1 VIECYTFVRY
11 NKPVLTLTPFLREG
25 HDLLGEQVVM
35 YAGGMLNAQQKDQ
48 ATFSLFSQI
57 DFAVDRWIQDKRY
70 VPRLLFSALAFMVSY
85 LFFSLVVRDPL
96 PMIDELLISSGWAI
110 VVWITLSRR
119 DTRSILAQE
128 NRQRLKMIGGKR
140 SEQIQE
146 NLFSIEEYLDVCAKA
161 DTKELAKQLVEGTLP
176 RWTHTIE
183 ASERSLLRTL
193 LDRYL
198 AVYEKP
204 TARWIQRLDRS
215 RGKDLATKLYLQG
228 SEGSVDL
235 SLLALRCALKQS
247 EK

>member
-1 VIECYTFVRY
+1 MIECYTFVRY
-11 NKPVLTLTPFLREG
+11 NKPVLTLTPFLQEG

-35 YAGGMLNAQQKDQ
+35 YASGMLNAQQKDQ

-70 VPRLLFSALAFMVSY
+70 VPRLLFSALAFMLSY

-96 PMIDELLISSGWAI
+96 PMIDELLISSGLAI
-110 VVWITLSRR
+110 FVWVSLSRR

-146 NLFSIEEYLDVCAKA
+146 NLFSIEEYLDTCAKT
-161 DTKELAKQLVEGTLP
+161 DVRELAGQLVEGTIP
-176 RWTHTIE
+176 RWTNTLDG
-183 ASERSLLRTL
+183 SERIHLRTL

-204 TARWIQRLDRS
+204 TARWVQRLDRS
-215 RGKDLATKLYLQG
+215 RKKDLDTKLYIQG

-247 EK
+247 EE

>member
-1 VIECYTFVRY
+1 
-11 NKPVLTLTPFLREG
+11 
-25 HDLLGEQVVM
+25 M
-35 YAGGMLNAQQKDQ
+35 YAGRMLNAQQRSGDLL
-48 ATFSLFSQI
+48 LFSQI

-128 NRQRLKMIGGKR
+128 NRQRLKMIRGSGVSK
-140 SEQIQE
+140 SE

-215 RGKDLATKLYLQG
+215 RGKTLLRNSIFKVPRVRWI
-228 SEGSVDL
+228 SVC
-235 SLLALRCALKQS
+235 SP
-247 EK
+247 

>member
-1 VIECYTFVRY
+1 MIVAMLLLSRY
-11 NKPVLTLTPFLREG
+11 PLIWLRE
-25 HDLLGEQVVM
+25 Q
-35 YAGGMLNAQQKDQ
+35 
-48 ATFSLFSQI
+48 SC
-57 DFAVDRWIQDKRY
+57 
-70 VPRLLFSALAFMVSY
+70 
-85 LFFSLVVRDPL
+85 
-96 PMIDELLISSGWAI
+96 
-110 VVWITLSRR
+110 
-119 DTRSILAQE
+119 
-128 NRQRLKMIGGKR
+128 LKMTVSGGAN
-140 SEQIQE
+140 QE

-247 EK
+247 EE